1 MASGISTTNVTKQTS
16 NIVAGV
22 VDNSF
27 INNLELME
35 ISAGVRKLPSI
46 APEFDNF
53 LYQDFGPRIGMVE
66 QMKMSGRVVNIGGTE
81 FTTFSEVAPYRP
93 FAIAENGTGVGIA
106 AQATPGG
113 NITFKLESTAYLNGK
128 DPIMIGQDIHLPVA
142 YTKIS
147 GSVTTVPVPF
157 QVISRTSTV
166 GNSATVWTAKPYDAL
181 VTVDAIAIG
190 KEIIPQGF
198 GGARGGKPKGGF
210 TNSDKQQSWKTSLRT
225 GRFDFEEGT
234 VMREEVFSNIPTQV
248 FRMVGVGDRAGVRF
262 INPNMKSPVG
272 RALLLN
278 KLLFEKDLEQTFLYG
293 ANNTNS
299 VTDTKESGA
308 TANIQAGKGALTIL
322 HEQGI
327 QMPRTGAIE
336 LGDLQLFEQACR
348 KRGFMG
354 HVVDVYAG
362 PDANMEIATAWQ
374 TFVKDYNPSE
384 IATGSTYSVVPT
396 VYRFGQFEARLH
408 LVDSWGDPNGLGA
421 EGFGLHNRIVVVP
434 QEESNTLVGD
444 SVLNLPNLALLQNK
458 TDMYDRSYMV
468 ADLKGFTEL
477 GGPIVKDWGNN
488 SIVFKG
494 EIGVC
499 APSMIKV
506 IDCPRS

>member
-1 MASGISTTNVTKQTS
+1 MASGISASGVTKQGS
-16 NIVAGV
+16 NIVASV

-35 ISAGVRKLPSI
+35 ISANVRKLPSI
-46 APEFDNF
+46 APEFDNY
-53 LYQDFGPRIGMVE
+53 LYQDFGPRIGMIE
-66 QMKMSGRVVNIGGTE
+66 QMKMSGRTVNIGGTN

-93 FAIAENGTGVGIA
+93 FALVDVGSGVGIA
-106 AQATPGG
+106 AQASAGG
-113 NITFKLESTAYLNGK
+113 NITFKLETTAYLNGK
-128 DPIMIGQDIHLPVA
+128 DPIKVGQDIHIPVG

-147 GSVTTVPVPF
+147 GALTTVPVAF
-157 QVISRTSTV
+157 QILSRTSSE

-181 VTVDAIAIG
+181 VTVDAVPIG

-198 GGARGGKPKGGF
+198 GATRGGKPKGGF

-234 VMREEVFSNIPTQV
+234 VMREEVFSNIPTAV
-248 FRMVGVGDRAGVRF
+248 FKAIGVGERSNVRF
-262 INPNMKSPVG
+262 INPNMKSPAG
-272 RALLLN
+272 RQLLLN

>member
-1 MASGISTTNVTKQTS
+1 MASGISASGVTKQGS

-27 INNLELME
+27 INNLEYME
-35 ISAGVRKLPSI
+35 ISASVRKLPTI
-46 APEFDNF
+46 APEYDAT
-53 LYQDFGPRIGMVE
+53 LYQDFGTRIGMVE
-66 QMKMSGRVVNIGGTE
+66 QMKMSGRVVNIAGTK

-93 FAIAENGTGVGIA
+93 YAIADNGSGGGIA

-113 NITFKLESTAYLNGK
+113 NITFKLETTAYLNGK
-128 DPIMIGQDIHLPVA
+128 DPLRVGQDIHIPVA

-147 GSVTTVPVPF
+147 GATTTVPVAF
-157 QVISRTSTV
+157 QVISRTSTE

-181 VTVDAIAIG
+181 VTVDAVPIG
-190 KEIIPQGF
+190 KEVIPQGF
-198 GGARGGKPKGGF
+198 GGTRGGKPKGGF
-210 TNSDKQQSWKTSLRT
+210 VNTDKQQSWQTSLRT
-225 GRFDFEEGT
+225 NRFDFEEGT
-234 VMREEVFSNIPTQV
+234 VMQEEVFINIPTAV
-248 FRMVGVGDRAGVRF
+248 FKALGVGDRAGVRMV
-262 INPNMKSPVG
+262 NPNMKSPAG
-272 RALLLN
+272 RQLLLN
-278 KLLFEKDLEQTFLYG
+278 KLLFEKDLESTFLFG

-299 VTDTKESGA
+299 VTDLKENGSS
-308 TANIQAGKGALTIL
+308 ANIQAGKGAITIL

-336 LGDLQLFEQACR
+336 LSDMPIFEQALR

-354 HVVDVYAG
+354 HKVDIYAG

-374 TFVKDYNPSE
+374 TYVKDYNPTE
-384 IATGSTYSVVPT
+384 IATGSSFSIVPT

-434 QEESNTLVGD
+434 QEESNTLVND
-444 SVLNLPNLALLQNK
+444 EVLQLPNLALLQCK
-458 TDMYDRSYMV
+458 TSMYDRSYMV
-468 ADLKGFTEL
+468 SDLKGFTEL
-477 GGPIVKDWGNN
+477 GGPVVKDWGNN
-488 SIVFKG
+488 SVLFKG

-499 APSMIKV
+499 APSMVKV
-506 IDCPRS
+506 IDCPRG